1 MTNADETAATDRA
14 VRPEDLVWA
23 DRLIDFIRA
32 CPSMFHTT
40 ATIRARLEAAGFTY
54 LPEGHAWRVRPGGR
68 YFTTRNNSSII
79 AWKVGEGVRP
89 LGAGVGSAS
98 ADASGQAGAIEQA
111 GAPGRTGSTGHAA
124 ASTCDDA
131 PLHFQLT
138 AAHGDSPT
146 FKLKANPEIEGA
158 DGCLSLDVEA
168 YGGMIDYTW
177 FDRPLGIAGRVLV
190 REGARVESRLVAPER
205 ALFLIPSVPIHMN
218 REVNKGFSPNRAI
231 DLRPLASA
239 GTLGLGAVDELLA
252 AELSVSADAILA
264 RDLFLVNLQ
273 EPTVWGAAREFV
285 SSPKLD
291 DLACAFTSLEAFL
304 AAENDRAVN
313 VCCCFDNEEVGSNT
327 KQGAMSTFLADALSR
342 IVAALGGAHEDYL
355 CALAAS
361 MLVSCD
367 NAHARHPNHP
377 ELHDAENAPVLGGGI
392 VVKEAANQKYC
403 TDAFSRATFLAVC
416 ADAGVP
422 VQTFAN
428 RSDMAGGSTLGNLSN
443 IQASMHAVDVGLPQ
457 LAMHSSYET
466 AAVRDVR
473 LAVAALTAFFST
485 DLAIDGA
492 DSVTVA

>member
-1 MTNADETAATDRA
+1 MTNADETAAASYA
-14 VRPEDLVWA
+14 VCPEDVA
-23 DRLIDFIRA
+23 CAERLIEFIQA

-40 ATIRARLEAAGFTY
+40 ATIRSRLEAAGFTH
-54 LPEGHAWRVRPGGR
+54 LPEGSAWRVRPGGR

-79 AWKVGEGVRP
+79 AWKVGERVQA
-89 LGAGVGSAS
+89 LGAGSEGA
-98 ADASGQAGAIEQA
+98 AEGAFGRAGASEHDGVA
-111 GAPGRTGSTGHAA
+111 EGAFGRTGAFA
-124 ASTCDDA
+124 CDGA

-146 FKLKANPEIEGA
+146 FKLKANSEFEGPN
-158 DGCLSLDVEA
+158 GCLSLDVEA

-177 FDRPLGIAGRVLV
+177 FDRPLGVAGRVLV
-190 REGARVESRLVAPER
+190 REGSRVESRLVAPER
-205 ALFLIPSVPIHMN
+205 DLFLIPSVPIHMN
-218 REVNKGFSPNRAI
+218 REVNRGFAPNRAV

-239 GTLGLGAVDELLA
+239 GALGKGAVDELLA
-252 AELSVSADAILA
+252 AELGVDANAILA
-264 RDLFLVNLQ
+264 RDLFLVNRQ
-273 EPTVWGAAREFV
+273 MPVVWGAAREFV

-291 DLACAFTSLEAFL
+291 DLACAFASLEAFL
-304 AAENDRAVN
+304 AAEQDRAIN

-327 KQGAMSTFLADALSR
+327 KQGAMSTFLADTLSR
-342 IVAALGGAHEDYL
+342 IVGALGGTREDYL
-355 CALAAS
+355 RALAAS

-367 NAHARHPNHP
+367 NAHACHPNHP

-403 TDAFSRATFLAVC
+403 TDAFSRAAFLAVC

-457 LAMHSSYET
+457 LAMHSSFET

-473 LAVAALTAFFST
+473 LAVAALTALFST

-492 DSVTVA
+492 DSVTLG